1 MFVPPG
7 AYHSGFNLG
16 FNVAESVNVAC
27 REWINWGLFAKCCK
41 QALKPALNIE
51 FFLYEYMYER

>member
-1 MFVPPG
+1 MFVLPG

-27 REWINWGLFAKCCK
+27 RDWINWGLFAKCCK
-41 QALKPALNIE
+41 QAIKTALK
-51 FFLYEYMYER
+51 M